1 MLRIFIEVID
11 LYQTREF
18 KVEFILIDDE
28 SSSMAVSLLWRR
40 MLLNGSSA
48 KEHFLEINRM
58 IRTITE
64 RYRGKVNTLPNNM
77 GKLLKLVKI

>member
-18 KVEFILIDDE
+18 KVEFVLIDDE

-48 KEHFLEINRM
+48 KEYFSEIDRM

-64 RYRGKVNTLPNNM
+64 RYRGKVNTLNNK
-77 GKLLKLVKI
+77 GKLLKVVKI

>member
-40 MLLNGSSA
+40 MLLNGLSA
-48 KEHFLEINRM
+48 KEHFSEIDRM
-58 IRTITE
+58 IRAITE
-64 RYRGKVNTLPNNM
+64 RYRGKVNTLNNK
-77 GKLLKLVKI
+77 GKLLKVVKI